1 MDILKTGKNIM
12 DIFIVTGI
20 IFLLLRWI
28 LNNSRALQI
37 LRGAILVIA
46 LKIVA
51 DFSDLKTTSEIL
63 NSVLIWGPLIFIILL
78 QPEIRTGLEKLA
90 DTKSY
95 VMSKKLDN
103 TVVRTIAEIAF
114 ELARDYEGAIFVIER
129 KTSLRQY
136 AETGIVIDGIVTKE
150 LIRNIFDKTSNM
162 HDGAVII
169 QNGRV
174 QSASVILPL
183 TQNVELNYMYG
194 TRHRSAIGIS
204 EETDALVIVVS
215 EERGEVSFIENG
227 QIETVSNIV
236 KLRSMLNEKIQQVR

>member
-1 MDILKTGKNIM
+1 MDILKTGKNII

-20 IFLLLRWI
+20 VFLLLRWI
-28 LNNSRALQI
+28 LYNSRALQI

-46 LKIVA
+46 LKIIA
-51 DFSDLKTTSEIL
+51 DFSGLKTTSEIL

-95 VMSKKLDN
+95 VTSKKLDN
-103 TVVRTIAEIAF
+103 TASRIIAEIAF
-114 ELARDYEGAIFVIER
+114 ELARDYEGATFVIER

-136 AETGIVIDGIVTKE
+136 ADTGILVDGVVTKE
-150 LIRNIFDKTSNM
+150 LIRNVFDKSSNM
-162 HDGAVII
+162 HDGAAII
-169 QNGRV
+169 HNGRV
-174 QSASVILPL
+174 QSVSVILPL
-183 TQNVELNYMYG
+183 SQNSDLNYMYG

-204 EETDALVIVVS
+204 EETDAVVIVVS
-215 EERGEVSFIENG
+215 EERGEVSFVANG

-236 KLRSMLNEKIQQVR
+236 KLRSMLNEAMA

>member
-1 MDILKTGKNIM
+1 MDILKTGKNII

-51 DFSDLKTTSEIL
+51 DFSGLTTTSEML

-78 QPEIRTGLEKLA
+78 QPEIRMGLETLA

-95 VMSKKLDN
+95 VTAKKTDE
-103 TVVRTIAEIAF
+103 TASRIIAEVAF
-114 ELARDYEGAIFVIER
+114 ELARDYEGGTLVVER
-129 KTSLRQY
+129 KTSLKKY
-136 AETGIVIDGIVTKE
+136 ADTGILLDAILTRE
-150 LIRNIFDKTSNM
+150 LVRNIFDKTSNM

-169 QNGRV
+169 RKERL
-174 QSASVILPL
+174 QSVGVILPL
-183 TQNVELNYMYG
+183 SQNSSLNYKYG
-194 TRHRSAIGIS
+194 TRHRSAIGVS
-204 EETDALVIVVS
+204 EETDAVVIVIS
-215 EERGEVSFIENG
+215 EERGEVSFVMNGVIEPM
-227 QIETVSNIV
+227 SSIV
-236 KLRSMLNEKIQQVR
+236 KLRSKLNEAIG